1 MRRTVLLLNRVY
13 PIDQSFYMLMDST
26 CTLTRGTGVL
36 IIGYQTWSCRLAGA
50 TITPNLLRRARLL
63 ARYYELLRCR
73 IHCPSAG
80 RCDCCI
86 TCQRERLRRYD
97 SKRTCCAMHIN
108 SMAAAA
114 TAAAARTGPRAAI
127 GRLAAAKPIGDVDS
141 GRRITR
147 WSADTDA
154 AERPREPRVCDR
166 AASSSRAA
174 SSGSRAMPSVVHRL

>member
-1 MRRTVLLLNRVY
+1 MFLRNSGRRSTDDRADLALSIELWHRRRRWPLVLV
-13 PIDQSFYMLMDST
+13 SFE
-26 CTLTRGTGVL
+26 V
-36 IIGYQTWSCRLAGA
+36 
-50 TITPNLLRRARLL
+50 
-63 ARYYELLRCR
+63 RYYELLRFR